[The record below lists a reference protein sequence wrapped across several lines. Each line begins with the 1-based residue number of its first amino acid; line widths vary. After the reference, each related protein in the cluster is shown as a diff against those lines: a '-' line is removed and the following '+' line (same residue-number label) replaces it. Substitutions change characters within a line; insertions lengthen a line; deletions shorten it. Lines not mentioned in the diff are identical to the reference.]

1 MERSTEFVLYLCWL
15 GLPTAAPVYGLN
27 PRFCLA
33 LDQSQINND
42 DRDKAQTKELSWG
55 AHVQV
60 MDVRNPQI
68 IGNERFHLQLG
79 VQKNKCNPKSNQR
92 GIED

>member
-1 MERSTEFVLYLCWL
+1 LELCSSYKYSKPEF
-15 GLPTAAPVYGLN
+15 PTGATVYGLN

-42 DRDKAQTKELSWG
+42 DRDKAQTKDLQLSWG

-68 IGNERFHLQLG
+68 IGNELE
-79 VQKNKCNPKSNQR
+79 VQKNTKCNPKSNQR
-92 GIED
+92 GIKD